1 MDYEPYNPL
10 DERNLGASVA
20 EALLERDPVRMGNLK
35 RFPGAGIY
43 AIYYIGDFPA
53 YAAMAERN
61 RDGLFQWPVYVGKAV
76 ASGARKGKTTT
87 ENKVEFNLYDR
98 LKEHLKSIEEAQN
111 LNADDFYC
119 RALVVKEIWIPLGE
133 SLLINKFAPV
143 WNRLLD
149 GFGNHNPGKGRYDG
163 MISRWDVLHP
173 GRKWAPKFQPR
184 SETAAQLAGEVAAFL
199 ASSSVPK
206 HPRFLGV

>member
-20 EALLERDPVRMGNLK
+20 EALLERDPVRMGNLS

-43 AIYYIGDFPA
+43 AIYYTGDFPA
-53 YAAMAERN
+53 YAAMAARN
-61 RDGLFQWPVYVGKAV
+61 RDGRFEWPVYVGKAV

-87 ENKVEFNLYDR
+87 DGKVEFNLYDR

-133 SLLINKFAPV
+133 SLLINKFSPV

-184 SETAAQLAGEVAAFL
+184 SETAAQLAEEVAAFL